1 VGTLV
6 KSSPGQFPLILIN
19 NFHEDFMFANVTYTP
34 ATFVVKPPV
43 PVGAIKSLQSLSTL
57 LTVAQ
62 FSQKHPAF
70 SQNAI
75 RAHIYGS
82 KPRNRSL
89 GSKKTE
95 DIPANG
101 LAAAICHVGRRVLLN
116 EERYL
121 CWIETGKC
129 FPEGA

>member
-1 VGTLV
+1 
-6 KSSPGQFPLILIN
+6 
-19 NFHEDFMFANVTYTP
+19 MFANVTYTP
-34 ATFVVKPPV
+34 TTFSAQAPTKVVAVKATRTPP
-43 PVGAIKSLQSLSTL
+43 TL

-70 SQNAI
+70 SQNSI

-82 KPRNRSL
+82 KPRKRSL

-95 DIPANG
+95 DIPENG
-101 LAAAICHVGRRVLLN
+101 LAPAICHVGRRVLLN

-121 CWIETGKC
+121 CWIATGKC
-129 FPEGA
+129 HPEEA